1 MRPLADVRVLAVE
14 QFGAGPFGSM
24 QLADLG
30 ADVIKI
36 EDPRT
41 GGGVGRYVP
50 PFQEGEDSLF
60 FETFNRNKR
69 SLSLDLSSE
78 AGRAVFRDLARV
90 SDAVYSNLRGDIPDR
105 LGLRYEH
112 LREANP
118 RIVCVSLSGFGAAG
132 PRRAEPAYDYV
143 LQGMAGWMALTG
155 EPDGPPARTGPSLVD
170 YSGGLTAALALVTAV
185 HAARRD
191 GAGMDCDVSLF
202 DVAIGMLGYPATWH
216 LTAGYTPRR
225 TAHSAHPSLVPFQSF
240 RTSDGWI
247 VVCCAKEKFWRR
259 LVQVLGRPGL
269 ADDPRYASFR
279 ARAEHREELLGA
291 LAESFAARTT
301 AAWLDLLG
309 SASIPS
315 GPVNTVEQALAD
327 PLVAA
332 RGLVVETEHPRLGR
346 VRAPATPVRVG
357 AGEAAHRP
365 GPGRNEHAGELL
377 GGLLGYGRERVAS
390 LEAAGAFGG
399 GGP

>member
-1 MRPLADVRVLAVE
+1 MRPLADLRVLAVE

-41 GGGVGRYVP
+41 GGDVGRYVP
-50 PFQEGEDSLF
+50 PFQAGEDSLF

-69 SLSLDLSSE
+69 SLSLDLSSK

-118 RIVCVSLSGFGAAG
+118 RIVCVSLSGFGASG
-132 PRRAEPAYDYV
+132 RRRAEPAYDYV

-155 EPDGPPARTGPSLVD
+155 EPDGPPAKTGPSLVD
-170 YSGGLTAALALVTAV
+170 FSGGLTAALALVTAV

-216 LTAGYTPRR
+216 LSAGYTPRR

-240 RTSDGWI
+240 RTGDGWI

-259 LVQVLGRPGL
+259 LVEVLGRPEL
-269 ADDPRYASFR
+269 ADDHRYASFP
-279 ARAEHREELLGA
+279 ARAEHRQELLEV
-291 LAESFAARTT
+291 LAESFADRTT
-301 AAWLDLLG
+301 ASWLDLLG
-309 SASIPS
+309 SAGIPC

-327 PLVAA
+327 PLVAE
-332 RGLVVETEHPRLGR
+332 RGLLVETEHPTLGR
-346 VRAPATPVRVG
+346 VRAPAGPVRVG
-357 AGEAAHRP
+357 PGEAVHRRAP
-365 GPGRNEHAGELL
+365 ARNEHAGELL
-377 GGLLGYGRERVAS
+377 GGLLGYGRERLAS
-390 LEAAGAFGG
+390 LAAAGAFGVVG
-399 GGP
+399 S

>member
-1 MRPLADVRVLAVE
+1 MLPLADLRVLAVE

-36 EDPRT
+36 EDPAT
-41 GGGVGRYVP
+41 GGDVGRYVP
-50 PFQEGEDSLF
+50 PFQAGEDSLF
-60 FETFNRNKR
+60 FETFNRNKK
-69 SLSLDLSSE
+69 SLSLDLSTE

-155 EPDGPPARTGPSLVD
+155 EPEGPPAKTGPSLVD
-170 YSGGLTAALALVTAV
+170 FSGGLVAALALVTAV

-216 LTAGYTPRR
+216 LSAGYTPSR

-240 RTSDGWI
+240 RTGDGWI

-259 LVQVLGRPGL
+259 LVQVLGRPEL
-269 ADDPRYASFR
+269 AEDPRYASFR
-279 ARAEHREELLGA
+279 ARADHRQELLEV

-301 AAWLDLLG
+301 ASWLDLLG
-309 SASIPS
+309 AAGVPC
-315 GPVNTVEQALAD
+315 GPVNSVEQALAD
-327 PLVAA
+327 PLVAE

-346 VRAPATPVRVG
+346 VRAPAGPVRVG
-357 AGEAAHRP
+357 AGEAVHRRAP
-365 GPGRNEHAGELL
+365 ARNEHAGELL
-377 GGLLGYGRERVAS
+377 AGLLGYGRERVAS